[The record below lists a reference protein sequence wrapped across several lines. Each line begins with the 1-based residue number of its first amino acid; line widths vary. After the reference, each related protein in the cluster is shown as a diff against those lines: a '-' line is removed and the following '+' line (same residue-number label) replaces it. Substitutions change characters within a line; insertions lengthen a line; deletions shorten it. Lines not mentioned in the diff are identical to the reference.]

1 MRPPSVYAN
10 PACPAADLCDL
21 LRRLHGPYRVGC
33 RLVMI
38 LLSQQ
43 GWTATQIADL
53 LGYDPC
59 TVRCWIHC
67 EDDGRGARSAGLTRG
82 STGLVPCIGS
92 VGRAGRVSSA
102 PPVRRSDLIRAW
114 PRGLIAVLSV
124 VWLVR
129 ATDPASKEEDG
140 GPAHPA
146 RPRGARHP
154 RGGHPRRYPCRG

>member
-59 TVRCWIHC
+59 TVRCWIHRYQRHGTGGLA
-67 EDDGRGARSAGLTRG
+67 DRPRSGRPR
-82 STGLVPCIGS
+82 IGS
-92 VGRAGRVSSA
+92 PKLGQPWPAAAAPAQGLDHWPAMATAG
-102 PPVRRSDLIRAW
+102 PPHHEPA
-114 PRGLIAVLSV
+114 
-124 VWLVR
+124 
-129 ATDPASKEEDG
+129 DPA
-140 GPAHPA
+140 PA
-146 RPRGARHP
+146 
-154 RGGHPRRYPCRG
+154 CR

>member
-53 LGYDPC
+53 LA
-59 TVRCWIHC
+59 W
-67 EDDGRGARSAGLTRG
+67 
-82 STGLVPCIGS
+82 
-92 VGRAGRVSSA
+92 SSA
-102 PPVRRSDLIRAW
+102 QDRVVAFPVERAAS
-114 PRGLIAVLSV
+114 RGLGL
-124 VWLVR
+124 
-129 ATDPASKEEDG
+129 
-140 GPAHPA
+140 A
-146 RPRGARHP
+146 RFL
-154 RGGHPRRYPCRG
+154 